1 MTKNSD
7 LDEKTVPFYPDHV
20 TREAKVALGFAVV
33 LIVIGI
39 IGLFDPVGLGD
50 PADPMVTPDHV
61 KSEWYF
67 LFLYQLLKIIPQI
80 VLGIEGKVIG
90 VIVPVVGV
98 VLLALWPFLDRKPD
112 TSSKNQRTRFIVASV
127 GIIIFIALT
136 IWGGMS

>member
-1 MTKNSD
+1 MSD
-7 LDEKTVPFYPDHV
+7 PEENTVPFYPDHV
-20 TREAKVALGFAVV
+20 TREAKVALGFAVA

-67 LFLYQLLKIIPQI
+67 LFLYQLLKIIPQN
-80 VLGIEGKVIG
+80 VFGIEGKIIG

-98 VLLALWPFLDRKPD
+98 AILALWPFFDYKPD

-127 GIIIFIALT
+127 AITIFIALT
-136 IWGGMS
+136 IWGEMS